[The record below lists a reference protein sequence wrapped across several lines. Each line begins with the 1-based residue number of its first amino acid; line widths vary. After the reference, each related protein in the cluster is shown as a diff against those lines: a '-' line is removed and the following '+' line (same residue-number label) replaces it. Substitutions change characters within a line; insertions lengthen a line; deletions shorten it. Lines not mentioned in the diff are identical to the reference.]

1 MLSLAILAAIA
12 SPFAM
17 ADSSGWYIGA
27 NVGQSRATI
36 DNARITNGLLESGL
50 ATTSM
55 SDRDRNTGFKF
66 FGGYQFNRYFALEG
80 GYFDLGKFGFTSM
93 TLPSGSLNGN
103 IRLRGLDFDVV
114 GFLPITEKLSA
125 FGRVGL
131 IYAQA
136 RDNFT
141 GTGAVNVLVPNPS
154 QRATNYEFGVG
165 LQYALT
171 QSLGMRLEA
180 ERYRI
185 SDAVG
190 NKGDID
196 LLSVGL
202 IYRFGGETPPPP
214 PPPPAAAPP
223 PPPPPSPPPPPP
235 PEPAAHK
242 VVIELR
248 GVHFQFDRPRPGQ
261 TDVNGILDKPI
272 ADSVAILKQ
281 AADTLK
287 RYPNTEIKIDGYT
300 DSIGS
305 QAYNLKLSE
314 RRAEFVKNYLVN
326 HGVAESQI
334 IGTKGY
340 GKLDPVASNATA
352 EGRAQNRRIEFK
364 VENPG
369 QMGQ

>member
-1 MLSLAILAAIA
+1 MLSLAILAVIA

-17 ADSSGWYIGA
+17 ADSSGWYVGA
-27 NVGQSRATI
+27 NIGQSRATI

-154 QRATNYEFGVG
+154 QRATNYKFGVG

-202 IYRFGGETPPPP
+202 IYRFGSETPAPPPPPAAVPPPPPPP
-214 PPPPAAAPP
+214 PPPPAAGA
-223 PPPPPSPPPPPP
+223 
-235 PEPAAHK
+235 
-242 VVIELR
+242 
-248 GVHFQFDRPRPGQ
+248 
-261 TDVNGILDKPI
+261 
-272 ADSVAILKQ
+272 
-281 AADTLK
+281 
-287 RYPNTEIKIDGYT
+287 
-300 DSIGS
+300 
-305 QAYNLKLSE
+305 
-314 RRAEFVKNYLVN
+314 
-326 HGVAESQI
+326 
-334 IGTKGY
+334 
-340 GKLDPVASNATA
+340 
-352 EGRAQNRRIEFK
+352 GRAQ
-364 VENPG
+364 G
-369 QMGQ
+369 GD